1 MTRRDPETKRLLA
14 GEYALGLLRGPA
26 RESFERL
33 RLSDDELD
41 REAVAWERRL
51 NALAEGAPEM
61 APPAKVWR
69 AIEAA
74 TKPPAP
80 ACDSLWNRV
89 GFWRGF
95 GLAAATAAAGLLAL
109 VLTGPQRD
117 IPVPPAFQGGH
128 VAVLAGEDKQPA
140 WLVRADL
147 GTGRAVVE
155 SLRVAAVPGDRSLE
169 LWIITGADKPPQSLG
184 LLPAAG
190 GTIEVSL
197 AHVTPGERAG
207 AAAFAVSLE
216 PAGGSPTK
224 LPTGPILYVGPVVQT
239 TL

>member
-26 RESFERL
+26 RESFERA

-51 NALAEGAPEM
+51 NALAEGAPEV
-61 APPAKVWR
+61 APPSTVWR

-74 TKPPAP
+74 TKPPAQTRASP
-80 ACDSLWNRV
+80 WDRV

-95 GLAAATAAAGLLAL
+95 GLAAASAAAALLAL
-109 VLTGPQRD
+109 VLTGPQRE
-117 IPVPPAFQGGH
+117 IPAPPVFQGSH

-147 GTGRAVVE
+147 GAGRAVVE
-155 SLRVAAVPGDRSLE
+155 SLRVAGVPEDRALE
-169 LWIITGADKPPQSLG
+169 LWIITGADRPPQSLG
-184 LLPAAG
+184 LLPKAG
-190 GTIEVSL
+190 GNVEVSL
-197 AHVTPGERAG
+197 AHVAPGVRAG